1 MDNSLCHSVKSK
13 SNLNIQCSNKK
24 KNNENF
30 CGIHLNSKNLIL
42 FKPPNLFKNN
52 LDILI
57 NSENIKMDINSDIKI
72 VDENNVVVCNEK
84 NNKEIYTKSE
94 LFEKVLNKE
103 NLSVFTLRKSI
114 KHNGLSQFIDT
125 KKSKQELLKL
135 LLTYIEKERYYL
147 SNENSITIVQSIYR
161 MWNIY
166 RRTKCNNDTDILT
179 FTDKYEI
186 ESKYFYAFY
195 DTISNKYYAYD
206 IRTLLEIIYSN
217 YPSCPYTFRKFSD
230 SEKDK
235 IISYSKLIQSKGV
248 NLMIEQTPLSI
259 EEQIDIKIKDVFYKI
274 NMLDNYTDPNWF
286 KNLHLVQLI
295 ELYIR
300 TEDVW
305 NYRSMM
311 SFESKKKIV
320 ENGTVFTIPPHIVK
334 TFKSRLK
341 LQEIILNEY
350 ERMITE
356 GINIEEKKL
365 GALLILSA
373 LVEVSHEAAHAL
385 PHLMQI

>member
-1 MDNSLCHSVKSK
+1 MDNSLCNSIKNK
-13 SNLNIQCSNKK
+13 SNLNIQCTNKK
-24 KNNENF
+24 KNNEIF
-30 CGIHLNSKNLIL
+30 CGTHLNSKNPI
-42 FKPPNLFKNN
+42 LFKNN

-57 NSENIKMDINSDIKI
+57 NSENIKMDLDINIDI
-72 VDENNVVVCNEK
+72 VDENNMIIHDDK
-84 NNKEIYTKSE
+84 KHIKEIYTKSE

-114 KHNGLSQFIDT
+114 KYNGLSQFIDT

-135 LLTYIEKERYYL
+135 LLKYIEKERYYL
-147 SNENSITIVQSIYR
+147 SNENSIIIIQSIYR
-161 MWNIY
+161 MWNIF
-166 RRTKCNNDTDILT
+166 RRKICNNDTDILT

-195 DTISNKYYAYD
+195 DIFTNKYYAYD

-217 YPSCPYTFRKFSD
+217 YPSCPYTFRKFTD
-230 SEKDK
+230 LEKDK
-235 IISYSKLIQSKGV
+235 INTYSKFIQNKGINLI
-248 NLMIEQTPLSI
+248 IEQKPLSF
-259 EEQIDIKIKDVFYKI
+259 EEQIDIKIKDIFYKI

-286 KNLHLVQLI
+286 KNLHTVQLI

-300 TEDVW
+300 TEDIW

-311 SFESKKKIV
+311 SSESKKKIV
-320 ENGTVFTIPPHIVK
+320 QTGTVFTIPHQIIK

-350 ERMITE
+350 KRMITE
-356 GINIEEKKL
+356 GINI
-365 GALLILSA
+365 
-373 LVEVSHEAAHAL
+373 
-385 PHLMQI
+385 

>member
-1 MDNSLCHSVKSK
+1 MDNSLCNSVKNK
-13 SNLNIQCSNKK
+13 SNLNIQCTNKK
-24 KNNENF
+24 KNNEIF
-30 CGIHLNSKNLIL
+30 CGVHLNSKNPI
-42 FKPPNLFKNN
+42 LFKNN

-57 NSENIKMDINSDIKI
+57 NSQNIKMDLDINIDI
-72 VDENNVVVCNEK
+72 VDENNMVICD
-84 NNKEIYTKSE
+84 NKKENKQIYTKSE

-103 NLSVFTLRKSI
+103 NLTVFALRKSI
-114 KHNGLSQFIDT
+114 KNNGLSQFIDT

-135 LLTYIEKERYYL
+135 LLTYIEKERFYL
-147 SNENSITIVQSIYR
+147 SNENSIIMIQSIYR
-161 MWNIY
+161 MWNIF
-166 RRTKCNNDTDILT
+166 RRKICNNDTDILT

-195 DTISNKYYAYD
+195 DSFTNKYYAYD
-206 IRTLLEIIYSN
+206 IRTLLQIINSN
-217 YPSCPYTFRKFSD
+217 YPSCPYTFRKFTD
-230 SEKDK
+230 SEKDQ
-235 IISYSKLIQSKGV
+235 IIEYSHIIQNKGV
-248 NLMIEQTPLSI
+248 NLMIEQKPLSI

-286 KNLHLVQLI
+286 KNLHIGQLI

-300 TEDVW
+300 TEDLW
-305 NYRSMM
+305 NYRTMM
-311 SFESKKKIV
+311 SLESKKKIV
-320 ENGTVFTIPPHIVK
+320 QSGLVFTIPPQIVK

-350 ERMITE
+350 DRMITE
-356 GINIEEKKL
+356 GINIEEKKF
-365 GALLILSA
+365 GAILILTA